1 MQLVNING
9 SQIMLHCTYPNLIM
23 SEPTNR
29 ACTVHFASLQALCF
43 SSLAR
48 TAPGCTSSFCLQS
61 TPPEYLLIFQN
72 IKCFKIMQT
81 SGTLW
86 LCSVYVAVLM
96 NYLESH
102 SFRAFV
108 VRKRSSLLVPDA
120 TASCS
125 HLATSFILFPEN
137 DFEIIIRVELT
148 FKSYPPFIAGST
160 ISIICT

>member
-1 MQLVNING
+1 MNING
-9 SQIMLHCTYPNLIM
+9 SQTMLNCTYPNLIM
-23 SEPTNR
+23 SEPTKR

-72 IKCFKIMQT
+72 IKCFKILQT
-81 SGTLW
+81 SEQKSTAR
-86 LCSVYVAVLM
+86 LCSAYVAVLV

-137 DFEIIIRVELT
+137 DFEIIIRVEVI
-148 FKSYPPFIAGST
+148 FKSYP
-160 ISIICT
+160 